1 MAVNEEVEAYL
12 RSLYQQPSAE
22 FVPFASPEAAVAF
35 QPDLTPM
42 ARRPRFGSMLE
53 GEVDPVTGQTLR
65 KPAIQAV
72 REARMDE
79 LAPMEAEAEAAS
91 LAAGPAALGLSP
103 LSSVGAAPSTQTAM
117 DPLTASLGMQGAGG
131 PMPYMD
137 ALAAAQREDA
147 LAAAFRRVG
156 DPTEQLARIQSRG
169 IYQPMGLTAM
179 PSAVSE
185 LQQRQAAVSDFLR
198 QQRESA
204 LSAAQ
209 LDAMRALAEQR
220 RREPAERV
228 PLETEA
234 QRRERLAKAAKTEK
248 QTELLGKPKPGKAA
262 AEVKLD
268 PAATKLRTEF
278 NQLPEVKTFNE
289 VDATYR
295 KMQSLSE
302 NPSPAG
308 DIALVFSFMK
318 LIDPGSTVREGEQ
331 AQARNA
337 AGVPDQVR
345 NQYNRLLSGESLTA
359 DQRKDFSAQGL
370 RARNV
375 AADKFNQRADFYS
388 DLARRSR
395 VKVEDVLQ
403 RVTGPGGG
411 APEATQAAAA
421 PAPAGMVRIKDNKTQ
436 RVKEF
441 PEADAMKLLQ
451 DKSGRFEVVR

>member
-1 MAVNEEVEAYL
+1 
-12 RSLYQQPSAE
+12 
-22 FVPFASPEAAVAF
+22 VA
-35 QPDLTPM
+35 
-42 ARRPRFGSMLE
+42 
-53 GEVDPVTGQTLR
+53 
-65 KPAIQAV
+65 
-72 REARMDE
+72 
-79 LAPMEAEAEAAS
+79 
-91 LAAGPAALGLSP
+91 
-103 LSSVGAAPSTQTAM
+103 
-117 DPLTASLGMQGAGG
+117 
-131 PMPYMD
+131 
-137 ALAAAQREDA
+137 
-147 LAAAFRRVG
+147 
-156 DPTEQLARIQSRG
+156 
-169 IYQPMGLTAM
+169 
-179 PSAVSE
+179 
-185 LQQRQAAVSDFLR
+185 DFLR
-198 QQRESA
+198 QQREGE

-209 LDAMRALAEQR
+209 LDAVRALAEQR
-220 RREPAERV
+220 RREPMQRG
-228 PLETEA
+228 PMETEA
-234 QRRERLAKAAKTEK
+234 QRKLREAQAARELAVAEKTQKQAAQVGKPKAAKAAD
-248 QTELLGKPKPGKAA
+248 EL
-262 AEVKLD
+262 KLD

-375 AADKFNQRADFYS
+375 SADKFNQRADFYS
-388 DLARRSR
+388 DLAKRSN

-403 RVTGPGGG
+403 RTTTPGGG
-411 APEATQAAAA
+411 APAASPAAAA
-421 PAPAGMVRIKDNKTQ
+421 PDGMVRIKDNKTQ

-441 PEADAMKLLQ
+441 PEADAMKLVG
-451 DKSGRFEVVR
+451 DPSGRFEVVR